1 MSPDHELVA
10 AAYRPAA
17 SEREWLEALAERA
30 VLVMGAR
37 AGVYAYSYRF
47 DEFGTICLGEVATCG
62 ASAAYWS
69 ALERWGAENT
79 ATIARLYRTQVL
91 TLGGAVERAR
101 ALRLPMSDPSGP
113 FRRHSVADLL
123 IVMGQAGGAGV
134 ILTAPW
140 RAQVGVLV
148 AQRRSLERL
157 ACELAVAQRARVFR
171 THAKSNLSRREQQVA
186 TALQCGMGDKA
197 IAHSLGLSNSAVAE
211 YTARLRRKLGCLPGE
226 ELLALHGNGGMA
238 DTALRLRLLER
249 LTPAEHSV
257 ACALVT
263 GLSHDQIAR
272 ERGISSRTVASQ
284 LASVFKKVGVSGR
297 REFVA
302 SWFGLSGK

>member
-1 MSPDHELVA
+1 MSRDHELVA
-10 AAYRPAA
+10 AIYRPAV
-17 SEREWLEALAERA
+17 SEEEWLSVLAERA
-30 VLVMGAR
+30 VHVMGAH

-47 DEFGTICLGEVATCG
+47 DESGTICLGEVATCG
-62 ASAAYWS
+62 ASAAYWN

-79 ATIARLYRTQVL
+79 ASIARLYRTQVL

-113 FRRHSVADLL
+113 FRRHGVTDLL
-123 IVMGQAGGAGV
+123 VVMGQARGAGV

-140 RAQVGVLV
+140 RAQVGALGV
-148 AQRRSLERL
+148 QRRSLGWL
-157 ACELAVAQRARVFR
+157 ACELAVAQRARVFSAS
-171 THAKSNLSRREQQVA
+171 AKSPLSRREQQVA

-197 IAHSLGLSNSAVAE
+197 IAHGLGLSNSAVAE

-226 ELLALHGNGGMA
+226 ELLALHGNGGEPDPAM
-238 DTALRLRLLER
+238 RLRLLER
-249 LTPAEHSV
+249 LTPAEHIV
-257 ACALVT
+257 ACSLVT

-284 LASVFKKVGVSGR
+284 VAAVFRKTGVSGR

-302 SWFGLSGK
+302 SWFGVSGE